1 MVSRIKFEELIVEAA
16 GKQRVSRT
24 QLDHLP
30 QLITNSPMGVT
41 SKCWK

>member
-16 GKQRVSRT
+16 GKQRMSRT

-30 QLITNSPMGVT
+30 QLTMNSPVGVT
-41 SKCWK
+41 SNCWK